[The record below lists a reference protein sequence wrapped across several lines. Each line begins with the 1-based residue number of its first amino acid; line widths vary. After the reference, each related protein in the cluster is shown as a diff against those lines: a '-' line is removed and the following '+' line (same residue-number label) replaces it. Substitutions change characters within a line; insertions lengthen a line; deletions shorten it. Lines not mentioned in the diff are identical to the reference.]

1 MAQNRNRSNHV
12 KIDNLP
18 PHMTNCRELLSH
30 LELAGNVQD
39 LVAISPTSVVAS
51 YQMRMMAEQAV
62 FALNGLTMS
71 SGNQIAV
78 SLFFPQNDPQFAS
91 SPTLQSLGRYI
102 GQDHIRFNAANF
114 HPWTPAQP
122 SHHQQQ
128 QQHYAP
134 AGQQPVANPASQWSG
149 QQTQPFGQMFNS
161 GAIQPGGGG
170 NHNFLNNFLPNYLPS
185 GGTLFG
191 SQVPPTQPNPPPA
204 SQPNP
209 ANVLVKHTKE
219 WLPVEPWD
227 QCTICLG
234 DMDRDG
240 GPCRE
245 LNLCHHRF
253 HRDCLE
259 QMLKNSPSPFLQCPI
274 CKKVHG
280 VRTGNRPTHGSMMI
294 HRLENDSLP
303 GHEGHGTIAIQFH
316 FKSGVQGPEHPS
328 PGQPYTAHNFP
339 RVAYLPDTPD
349 GCRALHG
356 LYLAWEQR
364 LLFTVGTSLTT
375 NQSNC
380 VTWNDIHLKTYK
392 SGPNHSYP
400 DPNFLSNLMQEL
412 AGFGITEAE
421 IGSHMTAHPNLKTRG
436 RL

>member
-1 MAQNRNRSNHV
+1 MPSTGSLCPPATRSPSPSSSLRTTLRLFVSCSNYSS
-12 KIDNLP
+12 DLD
-18 PHMTNCRELLSH
+18 LL
-30 LELAGNVQD
+30 
-39 LVAISPTSVVAS
+39 
-51 YQMRMMAEQAV
+51 
-62 FALNGLTMS
+62 
-71 SGNQIAV
+71 
-78 SLFFPQNDPQFAS
+78 QFAS

-114 HPWTPAQP
+114 HPWTPAAQP
-122 SHHQQQ
+122 SHHQHQQQQ

-134 AGQQPVANPASQWSG
+134 AVQQPVANPASQWSG
-149 QQTQPFGQMFNS
+149 QQTQPFGQMFNG

-253 HRDCLE
+253 HRLCSVQCTCLQMLIHVRDCLE

-280 VRTGNRPTHGSMMI
+280 VRTGNRPTHG
-294 HRLENDSLP
+294 
-303 GHEGHGTIAIQFH
+303 
-316 FKSGVQGPEHPS
+316 K
-328 PGQPYTAHNFP
+328 
-339 RVAYLPDTPD
+339 AY
-349 GCRALHG
+349 
-356 LYLAWEQR
+356 
-364 LLFTVGTSLTT
+364 
-375 NQSNC
+375 
-380 VTWNDIHLKTYK
+380 
-392 SGPNHSYP
+392 
-400 DPNFLSNLMQEL
+400 
-412 AGFGITEAE
+412 
-421 IGSHMTAHPNLKTRG
+421 
-436 RL
+436 